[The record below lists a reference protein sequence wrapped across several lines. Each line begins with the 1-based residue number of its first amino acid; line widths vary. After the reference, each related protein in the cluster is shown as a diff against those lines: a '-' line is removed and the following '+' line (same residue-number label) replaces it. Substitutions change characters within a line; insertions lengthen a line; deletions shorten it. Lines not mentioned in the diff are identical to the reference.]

1 MKKVNNN
8 SINIS
13 KNGGF
18 VEAQLIECI
27 KDIIFK
33 LQMEFDIEYNDATY
47 RELYIKT
54 AQFAKEV
61 DEVLSSEITQRDDI
75 FKSTPDYFSFK
86 NDKLV

>member
-18 VEAQLIECI
+18 VEEQLIECI